1 MYQFYNAN
9 SHNNFVN
16 DCTVRAI
23 SKAEG
28 KTWDKTYE
36 KLSDLAQEQ
45 GTLFDDVKFIEKYLD
60 ECYPV
65 RICHYNKTV
74 GEFLNEHTKGT
85 YLITMKNH
93 ITVIVDGVLYDTFD
107 CRNRKMWCSWKVK

>member
-1 MYQFYNAN
+1 MYKFYNAN

-28 KTWDKTYE
+28 RTWDETYE

-45 GTLFDDVKFIEKYLD
+45 GILFDDVKFIERYLD
-60 ECYPV
+60 ERYPI
-65 RICHYNKTV
+65 RICHHDKTV
-74 GEFLNEHTKGT
+74 GDFLNEH
-85 YLITMKNH
+85 I
-93 ITVIVDGVLYDTFD
+93 
-107 CRNRKMWCSWKVK
+107 KVQ